1 MIATSAFNE
10 LISLFIDYLA
20 YFYPIYKL
28 PSQLNRVF
36 LGALLLLKKYRSKP
50 NFLACE
56 VLKFPQSYFWGSKE
70 MSFYMVRTLKFGET
84 FQKYKYLFFIA
95 FKVIL
100 CFVTVYL
107 WNFSLLSNLF

>member
-1 MIATSAFNE
+1 MICSANQLIGFYMIATSAFNE

-36 LGALLLLKKYRSKP
+36 LGALLLLKKYQSKP

-56 VLKFPQSYFWGSKE
+56 VLKYPRFP
-70 MSFYMVRTLKFGET
+70 T
-84 FQKYKYLFFIA
+84 
-95 FKVIL
+95 IL
-100 CFVTVYL
+100 
-107 WNFSLLSNLF
+107 LLGIKRNVFLYGKDTEVW